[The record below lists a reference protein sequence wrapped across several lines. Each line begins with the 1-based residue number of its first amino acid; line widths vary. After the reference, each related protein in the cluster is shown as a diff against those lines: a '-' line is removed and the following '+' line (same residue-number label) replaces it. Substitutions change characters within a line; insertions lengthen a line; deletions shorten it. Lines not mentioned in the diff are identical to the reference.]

1 MRHVSHIV
9 SAAGL
14 VAAWLVVHRKGYTV
28 RGRIAAL
35 RSTDKRA
42 AGTQGPPRP
51 HTNTIHKH
59 AKDMRRVV

>member
-35 RSTDKRA
+35 RSTDMRQAGRGNARPA
-42 AGTQGPPRP
+42 AAAP
-51 HTNTIHKH
+51 HKH
-59 AKDMRRVV
+59 AKDMPRVV